1 MGDEMETDKSL
12 EIIHALA
19 NGVDPHTGEEYSA
32 DSPYQHPQT
41 VRALFMAVE
50 ALERSRE
57 RAKKADDRQKRLPG
71 NAGKAWETE
80 EDQRLLT
87 TFDGGKSIREI
98 AEMHQRTESAILSR
112 LIMHDKI
119 KPG

>member
-1 MGDEMETDKSL
+1 MDTDKSL

-19 NGVDPHTGEEYSA
+19 NGIDPHTGEEYSA

-57 RAKKADDRQKRLPG
+57 RAKKNEDRKNGLPG

-80 EDQRLLT
+80 EDQRLLS
-87 TFDGGKSIREI
+87 TFEGKSIKEI
-98 AEMHQRTESAILSR
+98 AEMHQRTESAIVSR
-112 LIMHDKI
+112 LLMHDKI
-119 KPG
+119 KL